1 MPHDSELLSRTIGIN
16 EGKPYQSTLVPRE
29 NDQCKTPGISI
40 FQVENG
46 TVSFEF
52 YPDQEMQFPDYHSFM
67 QAIGEAMQGTH
78 PLDIVVPS
86 ADLRSTVLVTGLP
99 SDPHGG
105 RTVNGVLAES
115 AIAPASSFGLAG
127 QSIKR
132 VTVDLLDIPSG
143 WGNPELLYQY
153 ATLKH
158 PLQFSEDYHHIEI
171 PTATMGTRTLSGC
184 TINAGKWTVEIQEIP
199 SERRRNQRV
208 THWCTITRN
217 DESMTG
223 TSAWEFFEEEFWPF
237 LCFMFAHNVQ
247 VTHMAGAGWIKFRAV
262 RAQAILPIRE
272 NWLLLAGYRSINLE
286 TLFQKFH
293 NQDAETKKH
302 WRKVIDRYATSEEII
317 ATLGDPEIAE
327 AVSFAGL
334 EGLTRSIISGYD
346 DKSQWLTN
354 NLELKRK
361 RRQNGE
367 RAGIADA
374 IEMVLDREMATET
387 PNLNQTLTE
396 LAKLRN
402 STMHTDLRSDPDQ
415 ANAYYRWN
423 ASQALIEAL
432 LLNKMGLERIP
443 NRTAYPTFAIMGL
456 DVYKDVRKE
465 TILPHQCQSCGEW
478 TGTLR
483 HDGCNQNLCSECWE
497 HHNQAGCAIAIYSA
511 TQ

>member
-1 MPHDSELLSRTIGIN
+1 MPHDSELLSRIIGIN
-16 EGKPYQSTLVPRE
+16 EGRPYQSALVPHE
-29 NDQCKTPGISI
+29 NAQDKTLGITI

-46 TVSFEF
+46 TVSFQF
-52 YPDQEMQFPDYHSFM
+52 YSDQEMQLSNYRSFM

-86 ADLRSTVLVTGLP
+86 ADLRSTILVTGLP
-99 SDPHGG
+99 NVPHSGSP
-105 RTVNGVLAES
+105 VSGVLADS
-115 AIAPASSFGLAG
+115 ATAPASSFGIAD
-127 QSIKR
+127 QPIKR
-132 VTVDLLDIPSG
+132 VTVELLDIPER
-143 WGNPELLYQY
+143 WGEPNLTYQY
-153 ATLKH
+153 ATSKL
-158 PLQFSEDYHHIEI
+158 PLHFSEDHQYIKI
-171 PTATMGTRTLSGC
+171 PTATLSRRTLSGC
-184 TINAGKWTVEIQEIP
+184 TINAGEWIVEIQGIP

-208 THWCTITRN
+208 THWCTIAKIEGT
-217 DESMTG
+217 MTG
-223 TSAWEFFEEEFWPF
+223 TSAWEFFEEELWPF

-247 VTHMAGAGWIKFRAV
+247 VIHMSGAGWIKFRLV
-262 RAQAILPIRE
+262 RPQAIQPIRG
-272 NWLLLAGYRSINLE
+272 NWLLIAGYRSIKLE

-293 NQDAETKKH
+293 GQDAETKKH

-334 EGLTRSIISGYD
+334 EGLTRSIISGYS
-346 DKSQWLTN
+346 DKDQWLKS

-361 RRQNGE
+361 KRPNGE
-367 RAGIADA
+367 KAGVADA
-374 IEMVLDREMATET
+374 IEMVLNREMGAET

-396 LAKLRN
+396 LTNLRN
-402 STMHTDLRSDPDQ
+402 STMHTDLHSDPDQ
-415 ANAYYRWN
+415 DDAYCRWN

-465 TILPHQCQSCGEW
+465 TILPHQCQSCGKW

-483 HDGCNQNLCSECWE
+483 HDRCNQSLCTECWE
-497 HHNQAGCAIAIYSA
+497 LHNRDGCTLPIDSDME
-511 TQ
+511 